1 VNKKYLLYGMGI
13 ANRAV
18 YQFMLKRGIWV
29 KVYTDGDSGDWEKVL
44 DNVDIIIKS
53 PGIFPYTPFLKL
65 AREKN
70 KEIIGDLELF
80 YRFKPLK
87 NIICVTGTNG
97 KTTVCCLL
105 HQILQTQYRVFLGG
119 NIGIPLFSIIDCDE
133 PDILIIEASSYM
145 LDNTVSFHP
154 RVAILLN
161 LFPNHLDYHE
171 TWNNYCHA
179 KKKILTNLTEED
191 YFIYNGQDIV
201 LNTWAKETIA
211 KTLPFALETLDE
223 ELLSIN
229 AGLIG
234 QHNKANIQVAKTI
247 AKLFSV
253 NDCDFSKVLKE
264 FSLPQFRLE
273 KIWDKNGLVIYND
286 SKATNPLA
294 SKAALEAMAN
304 SKEKVIWIAGGKK
317 RGDDYSL
324 LKDYL
329 MNVQMVYLWGEN
341 AEEFIPVLREQKIDY
356 DVNADLE
363 KILTDIIN
371 NHSQAVILFSPG
383 AQSFDR
389 FASFE
394 ERGEY
399 FNKTVQKIFSL

>member
-1 VNKKYLLYGMGI
+1 MLFI
-13 ANRAV
+13 ASN
-18 YQFMLKRGIWV
+18 L
-29 KVYTDGDSGDWEKVL
+29 
-44 DNVDIIIKS
+44 
-53 PGIFPYTPFLKL
+53 
-65 AREKN
+65 
-70 KEIIGDLELF
+70 
-80 YRFKPLK
+80 
-87 NIICVTGTNG
+87 TNA
-97 KTTVCCLL
+97 
-105 HQILQTQYRVFLGG
+105 IPSFLGG